1 MQAHTPTA
9 VQTHQATFTYEITV
23 EGELD
28 ESWSDWFNGLL
39 QHTQQTGTGTIIT
52 TLSGPIADQAAL
64 RGIISSIWD
73 LNLVLLSV
81 QRLDP
86 LPEE

>member
-1 MQAHTPTA
+1 MQAHTTTA
-9 VQTHQATFTYEITV
+9 VQAQQATFTYEISV

-39 QHTQQTGTGTIIT
+39 QRTQQAGTGTIIT
-52 TLSGPIADQAAL
+52 TLTGPVADQAAL
-64 RGIISSIWD
+64 RGIICSIWD